1 MAGAMVLGFIGGHRS
16 NNHATRNGRSASVPL
31 PRESAAEGPHSGA
44 NDGTIGDDGARR
56 APAALPSWLENLG
69 NTFQPEIAELKG
81 IVIGTLIGIA
91 REIITNQ
98 LPRPSERTAGV
109 PNNGKL
115 DNNHRTVLDDE

>member
-31 PRESAAEGPHSGA
+31 PRESAAEHPHSGA
-44 NDGTIGDDGARR
+44 DDGTIGDDGARP
-56 APAALPSWLENLG
+56 APAAAPGWLENLG
-69 NTFQPEIAELKG
+69 DKFQPEIAELKG

-98 LPRPSERTAGV
+98 LPRPASRTVGG
-109 PNNGKL
+109 PNNGQL
-115 DNNHRTVLDDE
+115 DKQHRTVLDDE